1 MRFIFLFIVGCGV
14 VGTCAAQIVT
24 GPPGAARVDTL
35 VIARGGVARLHPF
48 VVKGSVEAR
57 RGATTIDSTAF
68 RVDYRFGHFS
78 LNHGPTEPDT
88 LIVAYRVI
96 PILFEDVY
104 KTEVARRMDTTAAQP
119 MDRRYRTQLTASPVD
134 IFGGSRLQKSGSI
147 TRGVIAGNNQ
157 DATIESGLRMQLSGE
172 IVDGVELRAV
182 LTDENTPIL
191 PEGTTQR
198 INEFDRVFIEV
209 KSARGDAQLG
219 DFELAMHESEFARF
233 DRKLQGGRIHG
244 VLPASSGVYRGGTVM
259 AAGATSRGVFRSQ
272 EFSGVEGVQGPYRLE
287 GLSGERFIIVV
298 PGTENV
304 FIDGLRLTRGETN
317 DYVIDYA
324 TAEITF
330 TPQRIITG
338 NKRIV
343 VEFQY
348 TTNQFTRTLLA
359 SQVSSRFGSERRE
372 AGSLSVTFIREA
384 DSREFNREFGLTSND
399 SLLISQ
405 SGDRPASRSGAEAVT
420 YNPEAP
426 YVQYVRETTTLPGGA
441 VDTIFVAV
449 TSEPDSNVTVF
460 RVQFSRVGQGNGRYV
475 RSGRSV
481 NGILYEFR
489 GAGLGEYE
497 PIRLL
502 PKPKL
507 QQLFDVAA
515 AVSPLEGVEVFGEW
529 ARSINNENRL
539 SPLDAGDDG
548 GGAYT
553 VGARMPALN
562 LGGDG
567 VSVSIEARRRFVD
580 ANFRSFNRIR
590 QVEFGRRWNLASRQ
604 AGAAGGNSIAGNE
617 TTTELEGN
625 LAFSKQTRVSAEW
638 GEIELADVFS
648 AVRRG
653 GTLQLDEVGWP
664 GVNYSLEYITSN
676 DRGRSEAGKWLRHTG
691 RIAHQNLIGR
701 LTPAVE
707 VEHEDRRQRDV
718 IADSL
723 LPVSLGFVEVRPSLT
738 WSAERLDIGSSADIR
753 KDALVIDN
761 GLHDAATGWTLRA
774 FLRYRGKG
782 SFNTDA
788 DIGFRRLDYRDRF
801 RIEQGR
807 QNSESIVLRW
817 KGGAQPLR
825 RAVNASWFYEAQT
838 ERTPKLQEI
847 YVRTGAELGQYVW
860 VDANSDGA
868 IQIDE
873 FLPETTPNEGNYVKT
888 FVPSDSL
895 FSIIGV
901 QARLR
906 LGFEPDKLLP
916 ANVEGLGRLLR
927 QVSLRTTLE
936 VVEKTRDQRLSDVYL
951 LRLNRFRVPGKTLNG
966 RLVVR
971 QDVTLFKTNPD
982 YGVDATFNQVRG
994 LTDLSA
1000 GLEQRFVNLWQVSGM
1015 VRPARRLT
1023 LRVTA
1028 STEINRVTSASFRSR
1043 EFDLRNRRLIPELSY
1058 SPSRSWHVKV
1068 STDLAHKIDRRFD
1081 RSAFVTKV
1089 PVEVRYNR
1097 ARRLQATGR
1106 FEVANIR
1113 LDGSADGF
1121 AQFELTD
1128 GRGPGTS
1135 TLWAAGAQYAINQY
1149 IRADLSYDGRAPANA
1164 PALHTLRM
1172 QVTAIF

>member
-1 MRFIFLFIVGCGV
+1 MRFLLFFIVGCIV
-14 VGTCAAQIVT
+14 VEASAAQDAT
-24 GPPGAARVDTL
+24 GWPGTSHADTL
-35 VIARGGVARLHPF
+35 ILARGDSARLLPF
-48 VVKGSVEAR
+48 VVRGSVQVRWRHADL
-57 RGATTIDSTAF
+57 DSAAY
-68 RVDYRFGHFS
+68 RVEHRFGNFT
-78 LNHGPTEPDT
+78 LLDGPVEADT
-88 LIVAYRVI
+88 LIVAYRAL
-96 PILFEDVY
+96 PISFDDVY
-104 KTEVARRMDTTAAQP
+104 RTDVARRMDTTIATPAEYETLPSEAA
-119 MDRRYRTQLTASPVD
+119 RTRD
-134 IFGGSRLQKSGSI
+134 IFGGSRLKRSGSI

-209 KSARGDAQLG
+209 ASARGTAQLG
-219 DFELAMHESEFARF
+219 DFELVRRSSEFAQF
-233 DRKLQGGRIHG
+233 DRKLQGGKIEG
-244 VLPASSGVYRGGTVM
+244 VLPAKGGLFRGGTVM

-272 EFSGVEGVQGPYRLE
+272 EFTGLEGVQGPYRLE

-298 PGTENV
+298 PGTESV
-304 FIDGLRLTRGETN
+304 YVDGRHLTRGETN

-330 TPQRIITG
+330 TAQQIITS

-348 TTNQFTRTLLA
+348 TTNQFTRSLLA
-359 SQVSSRFGSERRE
+359 SSVVSRFGSERRE
-372 AGSLSVTFIREA
+372 AGMLAVTFIREA
-384 DSREFNREFGLTSND
+384 DSREFNREFGLTSTD

-405 SGDRPASRSGAEAVT
+405 SGDRPASRSGAAPVT
-420 YNPEAP
+420 YDPEAP
-426 YVQYVRETTTLPGGA
+426 YVQYVREMTTLPDGT
-441 VDTIFVAV
+441 VDTIFVAL
-449 TSEPDSNVTVF
+449 TSAPDSSATVF

-489 GAGLGEYE
+489 GAGLGDYE
-497 PIRLL
+497 PIRVL

-507 QQLFDVAA
+507 QQLFDIAGT
-515 AVSPLEGVEVFGEW
+515 VSPVGGVEVFGEW

-539 SPLDAGDDG
+539 SVLDASDDG

-553 VGARMPALN
+553 VGTRVTALGLG
-562 LGGDG
+562 LGGI
-567 VSVSIEARRRFVD
+567 SMSIEARRRFVD

-590 QVEFGRRWNLASRQ
+590 QVEFGRRWNLGSRQ
-604 AGAAGGNSIAGNE
+604 AGAAGGNSIAADE
-617 TTTELEGN
+617 TATEIEGS
-625 LAFSKQTRVSAEW
+625 LDFSQNSRVAAEW
-638 GEIELADVFS
+638 GEIDLGDAFS
-648 AVRRG
+648 AVRRAG
-653 GTLQLDEVGWP
+653 VVHVEETGWP
-664 GVNYSLEYITSN
+664 SVAYNVEYVTS
-676 DRGRSEAGKWLRHTG
+676 DDQGRFEVGKWLRHTG
-691 RIAHQNLIGR
+691 RVSHQNLAWR

-707 VEHEDRRQRDV
+707 VEHEDRRQRDI

-723 LPVSLGFVEVRPSLT
+723 LPVSLGFVEIRPSLT
-738 WSAERLDIGSSADIR
+738 WSEQGLDVGTSADLR
-753 KDALVIDN
+753 REALVIDN
-761 GLHDAATGWTLRA
+761 GLHDAASSWTLRT
-774 FLRYRGKG
+774 FLRYRGAG

-788 DIGFRRLDYRDRF
+788 DVGFRRLSYRDRF
-801 RIEQGR
+801 RVEQGR
-807 QNSESIVLRW
+807 QDSESIVLRW
-817 KGGAQPLR
+817 KGGFQPLK

-860 VDANSDGA
+860 VDANDDGA

-906 LGFEPDKLLP
+906 LGLEPDRLLP
-916 ANVEGLGRLLR
+916 ANAGGLGRLLR
-927 QVSLRTTLE
+927 QVSSRTTVE

-951 LRLNRFRVPGKTLNG
+951 LRLRRFRTPGKTLNG
-966 RLVVR
+966 RVVVR
-971 QDVTLFKTNPD
+971 QDVTLFKKNPD
-982 YGVDATFNQVRG
+982 VGIDATFNQVRG

-1000 GLEQRFVNLWQVSGM
+1000 GLEQRFVNLWQLAGT

-1028 STEINRVTSASFRSR
+1028 STEVNRVTSASFRSR
-1043 EFDLRNRRLIPELSY
+1043 EFDLRNRRLMPELLY
-1058 SPSRSWHVKV
+1058 SPSRSWQIKIAAE
-1068 STDLAHKIDRRFD
+1068 LARKIDRRFD
-1081 RSAFVTKV
+1081 RASFVTKI

-1097 ARRLQATGR
+1097 ARRLQATAR
-1106 FEVANIR
+1106 LELADIS
-1113 LDGSADGF
+1113 LDGTADGF

-1135 TLWAAGAQYAINQY
+1135 TLWAVGAQYAINQY

-1164 PALHTLRM
+1164 PALHTIRM